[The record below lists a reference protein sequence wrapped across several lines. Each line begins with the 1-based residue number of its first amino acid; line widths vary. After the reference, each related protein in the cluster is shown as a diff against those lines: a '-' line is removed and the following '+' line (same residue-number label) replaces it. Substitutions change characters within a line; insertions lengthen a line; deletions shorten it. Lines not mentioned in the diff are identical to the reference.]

1 MHFGIDCSGGLAL
14 RASFRYGPPRV
25 IVGLD
30 KREADH
36 HHPPH
41 PAVGDQVRHG
51 WRGAEQSL
59 FANYASVMLSY
70 RRTIMDDCVYF
81 EGRIMDVKT
90 IAGRLAL
97 GENEHTEFK
106 EKYSSR
112 VIESLVAFANTA
124 GGCVLIGVN
133 DRGRVVGLLD
143 ADKVVESVLSAC
155 REAVSPPLTPV
166 VEVVRLPEG
175 ILVVAQAETT
185 GRMHTKSGA
194 VLVRHGRQTRRASAE
209 EIRMLTLRETPEAY
223 ESSPCPG
230 ATWADLDE
238 AALQK
243 YFSARAPGVL
253 EQSGITLEALAVG
266 QKFAARPLRGTD
278 PQNAAR
284 VVPTVAG
291 CALFGGHPEWLQPTW
306 RVTALRFSG
315 VEITAP
321 IVDRLDTEGPALRAI
336 EQAEA
341 FLRRNLRVARLLVDR
356 GTHFEEQD
364 VPEYP
369 MAAAHEAVA
378 NAVAH
383 RDYAA
388 PTQVFVRLY
397 DNRLEIQNPGGL
409 LPGLTL
415 EQVLAGGESRRRNPV
430 IAEVLRQMGKM
441 TTVGRGLVLI
451 RQEMAKLG
459 SPEPEFASDGQHFRV
474 TLPSRHVKLR

>member
-1 MHFGIDCSGGLAL
+1 MDAETVAL
-14 RASFRYGPPRV
+14 W
-25 IVGLD
+25 L
-30 KREADH
+30 
-36 HHPPH
+36 
-41 PAVGDQVRHG
+41 
-51 WRGAEQSL
+51 GAG
-59 FANYASVMLSY
+59 
-70 RRTIMDDCVYF
+70 
-81 EGRIMDVKT
+81 EG
-90 IAGRLAL
+90 
-97 GENEHTEFK
+97 EHTEFK

-124 GGCVLIGVN
+124 GGRVLIGVD
-133 DRGRVVGLLD
+133 DRGRIVGLPD

-155 REAVSPPLTPV
+155 REAVSPPLLPL
-166 VEVVRLPEG
+166 VEIVRHPEG
-175 ILVVAQAETT
+175 VLVVAQVEAT
-185 GRMHTKSGA
+185 GRMHAKSGA

-209 EIRMLTLRETPEAY
+209 EIRTLTLRETPEAF
-223 ESSPCPG
+223 EASPCPS
-230 ATWADLDE
+230 ATWASLDE
-238 AALQK
+238 AALRK

-253 EQSGITLEALAVG
+253 EQPGLTLEALACG
-266 QKFAARPLRGTD
+266 QKFAARRGRDTD
-278 PQNAAR
+278 

-291 CALFGGHPEWLQPTW
+291 CALFGSHPEWLQPTW

-315 VEITAP
+315 TEITAP

-369 MAAAHEAVA
+369 LAAAHEAVA

-388 PTQVFVRLY
+388 PSQVFVRLY
-397 DNRLEIQNPGGL
+397 EDRLEIQNPGGL

-441 TTVGRGLVLI
+441 TTVGRGLALI
-451 RQEMAKLG
+451 RQEMARLG
-459 SPEPEFASDGQHFRV
+459 SPPPEFASDGQHFRV
-474 TLPSRHVKLR
+474 TLPSRHVTLR

>member
-1 MHFGIDCSGGLAL
+1 MDAAIVATWLA
-14 RASFRYGPPRV
+14 AG
-25 IVGLD
+25 
-30 KREADH
+30 
-36 HHPPH
+36 
-41 PAVGDQVRHG
+41 
-51 WRGAEQSL
+51 
-59 FANYASVMLSY
+59 
-70 RRTIMDDCVYF
+70 
-81 EGRIMDVKT
+81 EG
-90 IAGRLAL
+90 
-97 GENEHTEFK
+97 EHTEFK

-124 GGCVLIGVN
+124 GGRVLIGVS
-133 DRGRVVGLLD
+133 DRGRVVGLPD
-143 ADKVVESVLSAC
+143 ADRVVESVLSAC
-155 REAVSPPLTPV
+155 REAVDPPLMPQ
-166 VEVVRLPEG
+166 VEIVKLPEG
-175 ILVVAQAETT
+175 VVVVAQVEAT
-185 GRMHTKSGA
+185 GRMYAKGGS

-209 EIRMLTLRETPEAY
+209 EIRFLTLRETPEAY
-223 ESSPCPG
+223 ETTPCPG
-230 ATWADLDE
+230 ASWADLDE
-238 AALQK
+238 AALKK

-253 EQSGITLEALAVG
+253 EKAGITLETLAVG
-266 QKFAARPLRGTD
+266 QKFAVRIGRGA
-278 PQNAAR
+278 Q

-291 CALFGGHPEWLQPTW
+291 CVLFGSHPEWLQPTW

-321 IVDRLDTEGPALRAI
+321 IVDRLDTQGPALRAI
-336 EQAEA
+336 EQTET
-341 FLRRNLRVARLLVDR
+341 FLRRNLRVARLLVDQ

-369 MAAAHEAVA
+369 LAAMHEAVA

-388 PTQVFVRLY
+388 PAQVFVRLY
-397 DNRLEIQNPGGL
+397 DDRLEIQNPGGL

-459 SPEPEFASDGQHFRV
+459 SPEPQFASDGQHFRV

>member
-1 MHFGIDCSGGLAL
+1 MDAETT
-14 RASFRYGPPRV
+14 A
-25 IVGLD
+25 
-30 KREADH
+30 
-36 HHPPH
+36 
-41 PAVGDQVRHG
+41 G
-51 WRGAEQSL
+51 W
-59 FANYASVMLSY
+59 
-70 RRTIMDDCVYF
+70 
-81 EGRIMDVKT
+81 
-90 IAGRLAL
+90 LAL
-97 GENEHTEFK
+97 GENEHIEFK

-124 GGCVLIGVN
+124 GGRVLIGVN
-133 DRGRVVGLLD
+133 DRGRVVGLPD
-143 ADKVVESVLSAC
+143 ADQVVESVLSAC
-155 REAVSPPLTPV
+155 REAVSPPLTPMV
-166 VEVVRLPEG
+166 VIVKLPEG
-175 ILVVAQAETT
+175 MLVVAQIEAT

-209 EIRMLTLRETPEAY
+209 EIRLLTLRETPEAH
-223 ESSPCPG
+223 EATPCPG
-230 ATWADLDE
+230 ATWANLDE
-238 AALQK
+238 AALKK

-253 EQSGITLEALAVG
+253 EQPGITLEALAIG
-266 QKFAARPLRGTD
+266 QKFATRTGRGTEI
-278 PQNAAR
+278 
-284 VVPTVAG
+284 VPTVAG
-291 CALFGGHPEWLQPTW
+291 CALFGSHPEWLQPAW

-321 IVDRLDTEGPALRAI
+321 IVDRLDTEGPTLRAI

-369 MAAAHEAVA
+369 LAAAHEAVA

-459 SPEPEFASDGQHFRV
+459 SPDPQFASDGQHFRV